1 MTSKQ
6 LIKLAKAQGWVLT
19 RHGSK
24 HHIFK
29 HENAIKLVT
38 IPYHT
43 RDHVGKQIKRQL
55 QSV

>member
-6 LIKLAKAQGWVLT
+6 LTKFARSLGWVLA

-43 RDHVGKQIKRQL
+43 RDHVGKQIKKQL

>member
-6 LIKLAKAQGWVLT
+6 LIKLAKAKGWVLT

-29 HENAIKLVT
+29 HENAIKPVT

-43 RDHVGKQIKRQL
+43 RDFVGKQIKRQL

>member
-29 HENAIKLVT
+29 HENAIKPVT
-38 IPYHT
+38 IPFHT
-43 RDHVGKQIKRQL
+43 RDFVGKQIKKQL

>member
-6 LIKLAKAQGWVLT
+6 LIKLAKAKGWVLT

-29 HENAIKLVT
+29 HKNAIKLVT

>member
-6 LIKLAKAQGWVLT
+6 LTKFARSLGWVLA

-43 RDHVGKQIKRQL
+43 RDFVGKQIKKQL